1 MSSIAANSRPAAA
14 PIDLPDPRRWW
25 ALAVIALAQLMIV
38 LDATIVSIALPSMQ
52 IDLGMSDSNRQ
63 WVITAYTLAFG
74 GLLLLGGRFA
84 DFLGRKRALFIG
96 LAGFAAASA
105 LGGAAQNVPM
115 LLSSRAL
122 QGVFGAILAPS
133 ALSLLALTFR
143 NPSERAK
150 AIGIFGAVSAG
161 GSALGL
167 ILGGAL
173 TEYLD
178 WRFTFYVNVPIAI
191 LGILGARAFVRADM
205 KSSNPVRFD
214 FGGAILGT
222 GGLVSLVYG
231 FTQAEEKGWGATE
244 TLVFL
249 GIAAVLL
256 VTFVLFERRSDHPLL
271 PMRIVMNRNRAG
283 AYIAVLVQYM
293 TMFAAF
299 FFMTYFLQN
308 VLGYSPIK
316 SGLAFLPMPFMVT
329 LNAQI
334 ASRLI
339 QRVPT
344 RLMIAPGMIVG
355 ALGMLWLSQLEPDS
369 SYWVHVAP
377 ALALMGIGLG
387 YVIVPSIGT
396 ATTGAQPADAG
407 VASAMVNT
415 SQQIGASIGT
425 SLLGTI
431 AASASSDY
439 LKSHADAAIGSAA
452 SIVHGYDVA
461 SAWGAGL
468 LVGGAVLAAILIN
481 VGRPAPAAPAQSTA
495 TAPEAEP
502 AVAHF

>member
-1 MSSIAANSRPAAA
+1 MSSAASFAPAT
-14 PIDLPDPRRWW
+14 PPVEQPDPRRWW
-25 ALAVIALAQLMIV
+25 ALVVIALAQLMIV

-52 IDLGMSDSNRQ
+52 VDLGMSDSNRQ

-96 LAGFAAASA
+96 LAGFAIASA
-105 LGGAAQNVPM
+105 IGGAAQNVPM

-122 QGVFGAILAPS
+122 QGLFGAILAPS

-178 WRFTFYVNVPIAI
+178 WRFTFYVNIPVAI
-191 LGILGARAFVRADM
+191 LGILGARAFVRADLR
-205 KSSNPVRFD
+205 SSNPVRFD
-214 FGGAILGT
+214 FGGALLGT
-222 GGLVSLVYG
+222 SGLVSLVYG
-231 FTQAEEKGWGATE
+231 FNRAEEKGWGATE
-244 TLVFL
+244 TLAFL
-249 GIAAVLL
+249 GAAAVLL
-256 VTFVLFERRSDHPLL
+256 VAFVLFERRSSHPLL

-293 TMFAAF
+293 TLFASF
-299 FFMTYFLQN
+299 FFMTYFMQN

-316 SGLAFLPMPFMVT
+316 SGLAFLPMPLMVT

-334 ASRLI
+334 ASRLV

-344 RLMIAPGMIVG
+344 RALITPGLVIG
-355 ALGMLWLSQLEPDS
+355 ALGMLWLSQLEPNS

-377 ALALMGIGLG
+377 SLALMGIGLG
-387 YVIVPSIGT
+387 FVIVPSIAT
-396 ATTGAQPADAG
+396 ATMGAQPADAG

-431 AASASSDY
+431 AASASTDY
-439 LKSHADAAIGSAA
+439 LKSHADAAVGSAA

-461 SAWGAGL
+461 STWGAGL
-468 LVGGAVLAAILIN
+468 LVGGAVIAALMISL
-481 VGRPAPAAPAQSTA
+481 GRPGRSAESQSAPAPD
-495 TAPEAEP
+495 AEP
-502 AVAHF
+502 VVAHV

>member
-1 MSSIAANSRPAAA
+1 MSSLPLSRPAATPA
-14 PIDLPDPRRWW
+14 LDLPDPRRWW
-25 ALAVIALAQLMIV
+25 ALVVIALAQLMIV

-52 IDLGMSDSNRQ
+52 VDLGMSDSNRQ

-74 GLLLLGGRFA
+74 GLLLLGGRVA

-143 NPSERAK
+143 NPAERAK

-178 WRFTFYVNVPIAI
+178 WRFTFYVNVPIAV
-191 LGILGARAFVRADM
+191 LGILGARAFIRADLR
-205 KSSNPVRFD
+205 SSNPVKFD

-222 GGLVSLVYG
+222 AGLVSLVYG

-249 GIAAVLL
+249 GAAAVLL
-256 VTFVLFERRSDHPLL
+256 VSFVLFERRSDHPLL

-344 RLMIAPGMIVG
+344 RLMIAPGLIVG
-355 ALGMLWLSQLEPDS
+355 AIGMLWLSQLEPSS

-396 ATTGAQPADAG
+396 ATAGAQPSDAG

-439 LKSHADAAIGSAA
+439 LKSHADAAVGSAA

-461 SAWGAGL
+461 STWGAGL
-468 LVGGAVLAAILIN
+468 LIGGAVLAALLIN
-481 VGRPAPAAPAQSTA
+481 VGRPARPAAA
-495 TAPEAEP
+495 TEGAPAPEAEP
-502 AVAHF
+502 AVAHL

>member
-1 MSSIAANSRPAAA
+1 
-14 PIDLPDPRRWW
+14 
-25 ALAVIALAQLMIV
+25 VIALAQLMIV
-38 LDATIVSIALPSMQ
+38 LDATIVSIALPSIQ
-52 IDLGMSDSNRQ
+52 VDLNMSDSNRQ

-74 GLLLLGGRFA
+74 GLLLLGGRFG
-84 DFLGRKRALFIG
+84 DFLGRKRAMFIG
-96 LAGFAAASA
+96 LAGFAIASA
-105 LGGAAQNVPM
+105 IGGAAQNVPM
-115 LLSSRAL
+115 LLTSRAL

-143 NPSERAK
+143 VPAERAK
-150 AIGIFGAVSAG
+150 AIGVFGAVSAG
-161 GSALGL
+161 GSAVGL

-178 WRFTFYVNVPIAI
+178 WRYTFFVNVPIAV
-191 LGILGARAFVRADM
+191 LGILGARAFIRADM

-222 GGLVSLVYG
+222 AGLVSLVYG
-231 FTQAEEKGWGATE
+231 FTQAEEKGWGATP

-249 GIAAVLL
+249 GLAAVLL
-256 VTFVLFERRSDHPLL
+256 VAFVLFERRSDHPLL
-271 PMRIVMNRNRAG
+271 PMRIITNRNRAG

-293 TMFAAF
+293 TMFASF

-316 SGLAFLPMPFMVT
+316 SGLAFLPMPLMVT

-344 RLMIAPGMIVG
+344 RAMIAPGLIIG
-355 ALGMLWLSQLEPDS
+355 ALGMLWLSQLRADS
-369 SYWVHVAP
+369 SYWIHVAP

-396 ATTGAQPADAG
+396 ATAGSSPQDAG

-431 AASASSDY
+431 AASASNDY

-452 SIVHGYDVA
+452 SIVHGYNVA

-468 LVGGAVLAAILIN
+468 LVGGAVVAAVLIN
-481 VGRPAPAAPAQSTA
+481 VARPAPAAPAQGA
-495 TAPEAEP
+495 AAPEAEP
-502 AVAHF
+502 AVAHI